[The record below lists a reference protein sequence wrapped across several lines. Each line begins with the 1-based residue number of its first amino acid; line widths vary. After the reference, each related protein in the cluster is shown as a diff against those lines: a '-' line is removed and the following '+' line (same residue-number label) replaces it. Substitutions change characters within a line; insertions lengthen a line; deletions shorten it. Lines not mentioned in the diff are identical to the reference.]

1 MGGRCIGLVG
11 IAAFITLVMSGG
23 ALAQPTEPKDPGGDG
38 KAAPEPSGSGI
49 SPGSPG
55 SSAAPGTQPA
65 GSPPASPPAS
75 PAKEPKDPKLARKW
89 LLAAQQLMQRGSA
102 LAASNR
108 PEEAKAQFANAVA
121 AFQKALAAGDDVNV
135 YAELASAEEKLG
147 KLDEAVKHLR
157 LVAGATAGV
166 RPDVARK
173 AAARLDDLSSKVGLV
188 TLTVTPAGASIT
200 LGGVEL
206 GLSPLPEPLV
216 LMPGTYTLS
225 FQADGFQPKEAE
237 IKVEPGSE
245 IERAIA
251 LEPVKLIVE
260 PVPPAGPDERQDDQR
275 RRAVVMPLYVG
286 AGVTGAGVLG
296 TGIFGILAINRHA
309 TFTAASTS
317 AADRAEARTSG
328 KRFALLADLSLGTAV
343 VAAGFT
349 AYWYFYKYKG
359 GHRKPDERRV
369 ARLANLETKI
379 DVLPWVQPQSS
390 GVMIAGWF

>member
-1 MGGRCIGLVG
+1 VG
-11 IAAFITLVMSGG
+11 IAAFTTLVMSGAMSGG
-23 ALAQPTEPKDPGGDG
+23 ALAQPNEPKDPGGDG
-38 KAAPEPSGSGI
+38 
-49 SPGSPG
+49 
-55 SSAAPGTQPA
+55 SAAPGAQPA
-65 GSPPASPPAS
+65 APPPAS
-75 PAKEPKDPKLARKW
+75 PAKEATDPKLARKW
-89 LLAAQQLMQRGSA
+89 LLAGQQLMQRGSA
-102 LAASNR
+102 LAANNR
-108 PEEAKAQFANAVA
+108 PQEAKAQFANAVA

-147 KLDEAVKHLR
+147 KLDDAVKHLR
-157 LVAGATAGV
+157 LVAGARTGV

-188 TLTVTPAGASIT
+188 TLTVNPAGSSIT

-206 GLSPLPEPLV
+206 GTSPLPEPLV

-237 IKVEPGSE
+237 IKIEPGSE
-245 IERAIA
+245 IERSIA
-251 LEPVKLIVE
+251 LEPVKVIVE
-260 PVPPAGPDERQDDQR
+260 PVPPARSDEGAGEGAGERR
-275 RRAVVMPLYVG
+275 RRAAVLPLYVG

-296 TGIFGILAINRHA
+296 TGIFGILAVNRHA
-309 TFTAASTS
+309 KFTAASTS
-317 AADRAEARTSG
+317 TADRADARTSG
-328 KRFALLADLSLGTAV
+328 QRFALLADLSLGTAV

-359 GHRKPDERRV
+359 SHRKPEERRV
-369 ARLANLETKI
+369 ASPHQSASRLATLETKI